1 MCSTGS
7 TCWVRPLAIFGSHW
21 NKAITRV
28 CLRFWKRRR
37 KRNGTAMLW
46 EIDIHPSEGQP
57 DRAGERV
64 ASAAREL
71 GIADGLNVAAA
82 RGYLVQ
88 GESLERADVE
98 RLADELLADHVVER
112 AVVGRVGESN
122 LNESG
127 ASDHC
132 VTVLLKPGV
141 MNPVSQSVLT
151 AANDLGIRPEA
162 VATLRKYWLSGADD
176 AVVKALS
183 TRLLANDA
191 IEQVFLGPLLLD

>member
-1 MCSTGS
+1 MCSTDS

-28 CLRFWKRRR
+28 CFRFWKRRR

-46 EIDIHPSEGQP
+46 EIDIHPAEGQP

-64 ASAAREL
+64 ALAAREL
-71 GIADGLNVAAA
+71 GFADGLHVAAA

-88 GESLERADVE
+88 GESLQRTNVE
-98 RLADELLADHVVER
+98 RLADELLADHIVER
-112 AVVGRVGESN
+112 AVVGRVGEPN

-127 ASDHC
+127 TAGHC

-141 MNPVSQSVLT
+141 MDPVSQSVLT
-151 AANDLGIRPEA
+151 AANDLGIRLEA

-176 AVVKALS
+176 AGVK
-183 TRLLANDA
+183 T
-191 IEQVFLGPLLLD
+191 LGNR